1 MDAESGPYANSINML
16 HFRKLERMYA
26 FAPINVFFKPTIL
39 INHGSAEICI
49 PIRPDFHHA
58 ANAVH
63 GSVYFKA
70 MDDAAFFA
78 ANSLI
83 MEVFVLTVSFNVYFI
98 RPISHGKLRAFGR
111 VIHHSS
117 RILIADSLLTDSEG
131 REIAR
136 GSGTFMP
143 SRISLSPEIGYI

>member
-1 MDAESGPYANSINML
+1 VVAESDQNANVVNTE

-26 FAPINVFFKPTIL
+26 LAPINKYFKPTLL

-49 PIRPDFHHA
+49 PMRPDFHHA

-70 MDDAAFFA
+70 LDDAAFFA
-78 ANSLI
+78 ANSLNS
-83 MEVFVLTVSFNVYFI
+83 EVFVLTVSFNVYFF
-98 RPISHGKLRAFGR
+98 RPISHGNMRAFGR

-136 GSGTFMP
+136 GNGTFMP
-143 SRISLSPEIGYI
+143 SRISLSPDIGYI